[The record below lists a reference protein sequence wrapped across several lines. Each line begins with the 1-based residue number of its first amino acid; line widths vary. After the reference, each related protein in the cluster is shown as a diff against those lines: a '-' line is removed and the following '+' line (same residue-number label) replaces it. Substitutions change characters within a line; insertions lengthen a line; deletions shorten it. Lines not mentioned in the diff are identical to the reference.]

1 MSTPEWISTNR
12 AWWDERA
19 PLHERSEFY
28 DLEGFR
34 SGVTSDR
41 LRPFE
46 RDELGVDP
54 AGLDLV
60 HLQCHLGTDTLSWAA
75 HGARVVGLDFSA
87 PAIERARRL
96 AEECDLDAEFV
107 VGNVFD
113 AVMLL
118 GRRTFDVVYTV
129 IGAP

>member
-46 RDELGVDP
+46 LDELGVEP
-54 AGLDLV
+54 EGLDLV
-60 HLQCHLGTDTLSWAA
+60 HLQCHIGTDTLSWAR
-75 HGARVVGLDFSA
+75 HGAHVVGLDFSA
-87 PAIERARRL
+87 TAVAAAHRL
-96 AEECDLDAEFV
+96 AHAANLRDRAEFV
-107 VGNVFD
+107 ASDVYDAAAALDGRVF
-113 AVMLL
+113 
-118 GRRTFDVVYTV
+118 
-129 IGAP
+129 